1 MIKAPPQ
8 VLTLTKPRNV
18 EGLIMKRIGVLTS
31 GGDAPGMNA
40 AIRSVVR
47 IAIVRGLEVMGI
59 YRGYAG
65 LINDEVKPLNHR
77 SVSNIIN
84 RGGTVL
90 KTSRCEEFMTKEG
103 QARAVE
109 TIKKNKIDG
118 LVVIGGDGSYRGAQ
132 VLFKDW
138 NIPCI
143 GVPGTIDND
152 LNGTDYTIG
161 SDTALNTALEA
172 IDKIRDTA
180 TSLERIFVVE
190 VMGRQSGYIALNVAL
205 AGGAEQVVI
214 PERRFEIQEMCQ
226 EITEGYIK
234 GKASWIVIVA
244 EGVIKGYEMA
254 KKISENTDLETRV
267 VVLGHIQRG
276 GCPTAK
282 DRVLAT
288 RLGAAAVDLLIK
300 GEPSK
305 AVGIISDDINAVT
318 FQEALTKKQ
327 LKAEQICNLIK
338 VLT

>member
-1 MIKAPPQ
+1 
-8 VLTLTKPRNV
+8 
-18 EGLIMKRIGVLTS
+18 MKRIGVLTS

-40 AIRSVVR
+40 ALRSVVR
-47 IAIVRGLEVMGI
+47 IAIARNLEVMGI
-59 YRGYAG
+59 YRGYSG
-65 LINDEVKPLNHR
+65 LVEDEVKPLNHR

-90 KTSRCEEFMTKEG
+90 KTSRSKEFTTEEG
-103 QARAVE
+103 LQRAVE
-109 TIKKNKIDG
+109 TIKKHKIDG
-118 LVVIGGDGSYRGAQ
+118 LVIIGGDGSYRGAQ
-132 VLFKDW
+132 NLSKDW

-152 LNGTDYTIG
+152 INGTDHTIG
-161 SDTALNTALEA
+161 SDTALNTAMEA
-172 IDKIRDTA
+172 IDKIRDTV

-190 VMGRQSGYIALNVAL
+190 VMGRLSGYIALNVAL

-214 PERRFEIQEMCQ
+214 PERPFDIMQMCQ
-226 EITEGYIK
+226 EITEGYIR

-244 EGVIKGYEMA
+244 EGVIKGHKIAETIA
-254 KKISENTDLETRV
+254 KNTDLETRV

-300 GEPSK
+300 GESRK
-305 AVGIISDDINAVT
+305 AVGIIGDEIKAVS
-318 FQEALTKKQ
+318 FAEALMKRQ
-327 LKAEQICNLIK
+327 LKTDQICGLIRI
-338 VLT
+338 LT